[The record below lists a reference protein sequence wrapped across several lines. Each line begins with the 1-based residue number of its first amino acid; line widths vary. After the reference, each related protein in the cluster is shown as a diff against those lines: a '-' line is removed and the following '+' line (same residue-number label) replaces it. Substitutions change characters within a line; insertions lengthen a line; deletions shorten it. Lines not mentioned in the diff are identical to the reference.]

1 MGRAV
6 ITSLKHRN
14 GDTHVRTTE
23 YEKDPLNST
32 FDDTGDE
39 GQDHS
44 SSSQISSSAF
54 YSSHDHGRSSG
65 WRRLW
70 KSVFIFYLPATVM
83 LEILLVMMMN
93 FWPTSTVSEAEYTH
107 SVMTGWVNMLG
118 MQVMFPLLSFFIR
131 TFIGLFMQ
139 RRFEVNLMHRLSG
152 NAAIPVIGLSFLT
165 AAFLGALFAYMTK
178 NFNLFTT
185 LTTSFLFFSF
195 YLSGIITTVSWVFFV
210 LERENP
216 YEAS

>member
-14 GDTHVRTTE
+14 RDTQGQQTSE
-23 YEKDPLNST
+23 YEKDPLSSSVNE
-32 FDDTGDE
+32 DNE
-39 GQDHS
+39 GQDS
-44 SSSQISSSAF
+44 SSTF
-54 YSSHDHGRSSG
+54 YSSNYHGRPSG

-83 LEILLVMMMN
+83 LEVLLVMMMN
-93 FWPTSTVSEAEYTH
+93 FWPTSTASEIEYTH

-118 MQVMFPLLSFFIR
+118 MQIMFPLLSFFIR

-139 RRFEVNLMHRLSG
+139 RRFEVNLMYRLSG
-152 NAAIPVIGLSFLT
+152 SAAIPVIGLSFLT
-165 AAFLGALFAYMTK
+165 TVFLGTLFAYMTK

-185 LTTSFLFFSF
+185 LTTGFLFFSF
-195 YLSGIITTVSWVFFV
+195 YLSGIITTISWVFFV